1 MNRPEVKTPDTRL
14 AWVILAAGFLI
25 LFVGG
30 GARFAIGLT
39 LKPLVEEF
47 DWPRSQIG
55 LIVGVFQAV
64 SALAMFLAGRLMDRH
79 SHRLILGLGLLLSA
93 LGVGGMSLISQPWQ
107 AMIMFG
113 LFFGMGNGIASSTSM
128 GVMLTRAFP
137 VRTGMAN
144 GFVTSGS
151 SMGQLVMIAILA
163 AFLAQIGWRNVY
175 VWLGLLHIVIL
186 PVLIFGIPDG
196 RRSAEQIKSAPLEG
210 LSLGQ
215 SLRTGNFWILLL
227 IFAICGFDDF
237 FVSTHVVAFAN
248 DRGAGDLWA
257 GNLLAVMG
265 LTAWVGVLC
274 AGLLG
279 DKFGPLSGTTLSFF
293 LRILVFGLIAVD
305 QSILSVTIFALVFGF
320 SFLMTA
326 PLTVLFVR
334 QHFGLRHL
342 GAISGLITMVHH
354 ICGGIGA
361 YLGGFIFDRT
371 GDYTPAFWI
380 MFAASIAAILAC
392 LLLARRPN
400 PSRSSSA
407 SEA

>member
-1 MNRPEVKTPDTRL
+1 M
-14 AWVILAAGFLI
+14 
-25 LFVGG
+25 
-30 GARFAIGLT
+30 
-39 LKPLVEEF
+39 
-47 DWPRSQIG
+47 
-55 LIVGVFQAV
+55 
-64 SALAMFLAGRLMDRH
+64 
-79 SHRLILGLGLLLSA
+79 
-93 LGVGGMSLISQPWQ
+93 
-107 AMIMFG
+107 
-113 LFFGMGNGIASSTSM
+113 
-128 GVMLTRAFP
+128 
-137 VRTGMAN
+137 
-144 GFVTSGS
+144 
-151 SMGQLVMIAILA
+151 
-163 AFLAQIGWRNVY
+163 
-175 VWLGLLHIVIL
+175 
-186 PVLIFGIPDG
+186 
-196 RRSAEQIKSAPLEG
+196 
-210 LSLGQ
+210 
-215 SLRTGNFWILLL
+215 
-227 IFAICGFDDF
+227 
-237 FVSTHVVAFAN
+237 AFAN

-265 LTAWVGVLC
+265 LTAWVGVLF

-407 SEA
+407 REA

>member
-1 MNRPEVKTPDTRL
+1 MNRPDFKTP
-14 AWVILAAGFLI
+14 WVILAAGFLI

-79 SHRLILGLGLLLSA
+79 SHRLILGLGLLVSA
-93 LGVGGMSLISQPWQ
+93 IGVGGMSLISQPWQ
-107 AMIMFG
+107 AIMMFG
-113 LFFGMGNGIASSTSM
+113 ILFGMGNGIASSTSM

-175 VWLGLLHIVIL
+175 VWLGLLHIVML
-186 PVLIFGIPDG
+186 PVLIAGIPDG
-196 RRSAEQIKSAPLEG
+196 RRSAEQTRAEPLQG
-210 LSLGQ
+210 LSLTQ
-215 SLRTGNFWILLL
+215 SLRTRNFWILLL

-265 LTAWVGVLC
+265 LTAWVGVLS

-279 DKFGPLSGTTLSFF
+279 DKFGPLWATTFSFA
-293 LRILVFGLIAVD
+293 LRILVFGLIALD
-305 QSILSVTIFALVFGF
+305 QSIVSVTIFALVFGF

-354 ICGGIGA
+354 ICGGLGA
-361 YLGGFIFDRT
+361 YLGGYIFDRT

-380 MFAASIAAILAC
+380 MFAASIIAIGAC
-392 LLLARRPN
+392 QVLARRPN
-400 PSRSSSA
+400 PVLTPI
-407 SEA
+407 